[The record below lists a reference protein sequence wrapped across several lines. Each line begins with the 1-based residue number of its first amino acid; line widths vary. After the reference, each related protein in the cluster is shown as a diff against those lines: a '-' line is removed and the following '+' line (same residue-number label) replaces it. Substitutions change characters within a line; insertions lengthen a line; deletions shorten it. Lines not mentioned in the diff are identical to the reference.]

1 MLEFNI
7 DAKDKNTKAR
17 ACTIKTYHGTIE
29 TPIFMPVGTVGSVK
43 TVTPHNL
50 YDIGAQIILGNTYHL
65 HLRPTESVIE
75 KFGGLHKFISWE
87 KNILTDSGGFQVFSL
102 SELNKIT
109 EEGVEFRS
117 HLDGRKLFIS
127 PEKSIQIQTKIGADI
142 MMAFDE
148 CVSLPCEKSYAEK
161 SIDLTYRWAL
171 RSKNAKLNE
180 KQALFGII
188 QGAIFKD
195 LRKKSSEQITSIDFD
210 GFAIGGLSVGEK
222 KDEMYEITDYTTDF
236 MPENKPRY
244 LMGVGTPEDILNC
257 IGFGVDMFDCV
268 MPTRNAR
275 NGLLFTSKGRLHI
288 KRADWIHNDES
299 VDKECNCYTCKNFS
313 KGYLRHLYKA
323 GEYLAL
329 HLNTIHNLHFYLSL
343 VKDARNAI
351 KKGCFDKFK
360 NEKLNKMKQGADN
373 V

>member
-1 MLEFNI
+1 MLNFTLEN
-7 DAKDKNTKAR
+7 KDKTTKAR
-17 ACTIKTYHGTIE
+17 ACTIETLHNKIQ

-43 TVTPHNL
+43 TVTPRNL
-50 YDIGAQIILGNTYHL
+50 EEIGAQIILGNTYHL
-65 HLRPTESVIE
+65 HLRPTEDVIAH
-75 KFGGLHKFISWE
+75 FGGLHKFISWE
-87 KNILTDSGGFQVFSL
+87 KSILTDSGGFQVFSL
-102 SELNKIT
+102 AELNKIK

-127 PEKSIQIQTKIGADI
+127 PEKSIEIQTKIGADI

-148 CVSLPCEKSYAEK
+148 CVELPCEKSYAEK
-161 SIDLTYRWAL
+161 SVDMTARWAL
-171 RSKNAKLNE
+171 RSKQAKTND
-180 KQALFGII
+180 KQSLFGII
-188 QGAIFKD
+188 QGGIWED
-195 LRKKSSEQITSIDFD
+195 LRKKSAEQITDIGFD
-210 GFAIGGLSVGEK
+210 GYAIGGLSVGEEK
-222 KDEMYEITDYTTDF
+222 SHMYGITDFVTDY
-236 MPENKPRY
+236 MPEDKPRY

-257 IGFGVDMFDCV
+257 IGYGVDMFDCV

-288 KRADWIHNDES
+288 KRAEWIHSDDP
-299 VDKECNCYTCKNFS
+299 VDSECSCYTCQNFS

-329 HLNTIHNLHFYLSL
+329 HLNTIHNLSFYLSL

-351 KKGCFDKFK
+351 KKGCFEKFK
-360 NEKLNKMKQGADN
+360 NEKINKMKLGGDN